1 MVVFF
6 AKNTWLCPVFE
17 FAFSCGVESIIYFES
32 TMIPENSFFWQGWT
46 TDFFTLSENLDFAAE
61 KLMCLLQ
68 TLYPSGSPLSV
79 RCHPETELVEYSGS
93 LTKILEASLAL

>member
-1 MVVFF
+1 M
-6 AKNTWLCPVFE
+6 
-17 FAFSCGVESIIYFES
+17 ESIIYFES
-32 TMIPENSFFWQGWT
+32 TMIPENSFFWQGWS

-79 RCHPETELVEYSGS
+79 RCHPETELVEYSDNKK
-93 LTKILEASLAL
+93 KILEASLAL